1 MGIIKVPLLCHL
13 FANVPSGYRGDSTQ
27 AVPGW
32 RLGNRD
38 QFQTRK
44 ESSRRSKGIGV
55 RDLKTV
61 KGERGTRN
69 KGKGR
74 DVMFDQIVCVKNMRA
89 IMHTKMVNGSAACLW
104 SSEVRRRT
112 TGHVMTLGMTIWKS
126 ADGMGRMPASRRDA
140 E

>member
-1 MGIIKVPLLCHL
+1 M
-13 FANVPSGYRGDSTQ
+13 
-27 AVPGW
+27 
-32 RLGNRD
+32 
-38 QFQTRK
+38 
-44 ESSRRSKGIGV
+44 

-126 ADGMGRMPASRRDA
+126 ADGMGSEPRNHGWMCLELGRGEKARTEAGPNK
-140 E
+140 

>member
-1 MGIIKVPLLCHL
+1 MGIIKVPLLCHVL
-13 FANVPSGYRGDSTQ
+13 ANVPSGYRGDSTQ

-44 ESSRRSKGIGV
+44 EPSRGKSRRESM
-55 RDLKTV
+55 
-61 KGERGTRN
+61 ETRN

-112 TGHVMTLGMTIWKS
+112 TGHVMTLGTTIWKKC
-126 ADGMGRMPASRRDA
+126 RRDG

>member
-1 MGIIKVPLLCHL
+1 MGIIKVPLLCHVL
-13 FANVPSGYRGDSTQ
+13 ANVPSGYRGDSTQ

-38 QFQTRK
+38 QFQ
-44 ESSRRSKGIGV
+44 ESM
-55 RDLKTV
+55 
-61 KGERGTRN
+61 ETRN

-112 TGHVMTLGMTIWKS
+112 TGHVMTLGTTIWKKC
-126 ADGMGRMPASRRDA
+126 RRDG